1 MFTPPVIPTVDESL
15 LISSE
20 LLQASNNHL
29 ANLKKFRAEQFQ
41 RFWYKSKFVLRTPDE
56 LNAILEK
63 MDNSSPGQSI
73 KFFQAA
79 AALAQLILAIDP
91 GSLQNEDWYPLYE
104 YTVDPIYGTIRIDP
118 LPEPEPEPPTEPD
131 PE

>member
-1 MFTPPVIPTVDESL
+1 M
-15 LISSE
+15 
-20 LLQASNNHL
+20 
-29 ANLKKFRAEQFQ
+29 
-41 RFWYKSKFVLRTPDE
+41 LRTPDE